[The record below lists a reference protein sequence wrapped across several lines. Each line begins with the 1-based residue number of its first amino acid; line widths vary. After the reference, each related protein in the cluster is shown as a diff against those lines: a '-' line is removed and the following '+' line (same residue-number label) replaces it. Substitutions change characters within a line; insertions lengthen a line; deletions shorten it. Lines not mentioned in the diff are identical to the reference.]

1 MIHPADFTPAWWLP
15 GAHLQTLVPNLL
27 PRRGV
32 ALRRERLEMPDGD
45 FLDLDWGPQREG
57 PLVLLL
63 HGLEGSSRSPYAAGL
78 MRRLA
83 QAGCQGLVMHFRG
96 CSGEPNRLPRAY
108 SAGETGDIA
117 HVVDHLR
124 RRAPDRPLAL
134 IGVSLGGNALLR
146 WLGDPAT
153 SPRVDAAIGISV
165 PFDLHR
171 AADRMERG
179 LSRIYQWH
187 LVRQL
192 RRSVLRKCRRLDMP
206 LDCREI
212 ARLQDFRSFDGAVT
226 APLAGYRDVDDY
238 YTRASCRPWLRGIR
252 VPTLILH
259 ARNDPFMTPDVI
271 PGADELSD
279 SVRLEVAEGGGH
291 VGFMDSRGRSWLERR
306 CVAWLGERFGYRFD
320 PT

>member
-63 HGLEGSSRSPYAAGL
+63 HGLAASSRSPYAAGL

-83 QAGCQGLVMHFRG
+83 QAGGQGLVMHFRG

-124 RRAPDRPLAL
+124 RRSPDRPLAL

-153 SPRVDAAIGISV
+153 SPGWMPPSASPCPSICTGQPTAWNGACPGYTSGTWSGSCAA
-165 PFDLHR
+165 P
-171 AADRMERG
+171 
-179 LSRIYQWH
+179 
-187 LVRQL
+187 
-192 RRSVLRKCRRLDMP
+192 
-206 LDCREI
+206 
-212 ARLQDFRSFDGAVT
+212 
-226 APLAGYRDVDDY
+226 
-238 YTRASCRPWLRGIR
+238 
-252 VPTLILH
+252 
-259 ARNDPFMTPDVI
+259 
-271 PGADELSD
+271 
-279 SVRLEVAEGGGH
+279 
-291 VGFMDSRGRSWLERR
+291 
-306 CVAWLGERFGYRFD
+306 
-320 PT
+320 